1 MLTLIYGGS
10 SSGKSAFAEDYVC
23 KSKHRNKYYLATMDV
38 KDEESKARVEKHR
51 SLRSGK
57 GFVTLEHSVD
67 VYEALPEI
75 IQIDSGDFSTNAKG
89 PQSVILLECMSNLV
103 ANEMFRD
110 GEINS
115 ADDTVE
121 KVIKD
126 INELHNDRVSLVVV
140 SNNVF
145 EDGNE
150 YDVGTQNYLKALGL
164 VNERMATIA
173 DEVYEVV
180 VGIPV
185 KHKEGSSDENS

>member
-23 KSKHRNKYYLATMDV
+23 RSKHRNKYYLATMDA

-75 IQIDSGDFSTNAKG
+75 IQIDSGDFSTDATG
-89 PQSVILLECMSNLV
+89 PHSVVLLECMSNLV

-121 KVIKD
+121 KILSDIKELN
-126 INELHNDRVSLVVV
+126 NERISLVVV

-145 EDGNE
+145 DDGNE
-150 YDVGTQNYLKALGL
+150 YDVGTKNYLKALGQ
-164 VNERMATIA
+164 VNEEIAHLA

-180 VGIPV
+180 VGVPV
-185 KHKEGSSDENS
+185 KQEKEA